1 MNEVSPLLEGDL
13 EGAAYLCLAM
23 AAQTDLDQFPP
34 GYGNLTRRKHHERKR
49 RFEEARALVKK
60 GTTTLSELGLSR
72 EDCAWVASMANMVKD
87 QEGWLS
93 RFQTAESALR
103 SS

>member
-1 MNEVSPLLEGDL
+1 MNELNPLLEGDL

-34 GYGNLTRRKHHERKR
+34 GSGNRIRCVHHERKR
-49 RFEEARALVKK
+49 RFEEARILVKK
-60 GTTTLSELGLSR
+60 GTTILSELGLSH
-72 EDCAWVASMANMVKD
+72 EDCAWAASMANMAKD

-93 RFQTAESALR
+93 RFQSAEKAVRNS
-103 SS
+103 

>member
-1 MNEVSPLLEGDL
+1 MNELNPLLEGDL

-34 GYGNLTRRKHHERKR
+34 GSGNITRRMYHERKR
-49 RFEEARALVKK
+49 RFEEALALVKK
-60 GTTTLSELGLSR
+60 GATILSELGLSHK
-72 EDCAWVASMANMVKD
+72 DCAWAASMVNMAKD

-93 RFQTAESALR
+93 RFQSAERALR
-103 SS
+103 NS